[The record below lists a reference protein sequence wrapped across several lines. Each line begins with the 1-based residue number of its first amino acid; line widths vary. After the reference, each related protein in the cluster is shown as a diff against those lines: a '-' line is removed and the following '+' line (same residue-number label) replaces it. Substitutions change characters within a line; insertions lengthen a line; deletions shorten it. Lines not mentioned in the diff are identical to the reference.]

1 MAQAHSFVGTE
12 GESADAGAGAVRTEF
27 LMKRMMRL
35 ILRPIPVLA
44 ALLAAAFTFAAPASA
59 QQQGFRLCNET
70 SFILEAATGRPE
82 AEQVIVEGWTRLR
95 PGECRIALP
104 APLQRGV
111 HFVFARSSSAHR
123 GGQRVWNGDVP
134 LCVDPN
140 GSFAV
145 QNPSSCEVVGLESR
159 RFKAVRVENAR
170 GGEMTFNETETYNQG
185 GQSPQ
190 IAGMQRLLD
199 DAGVDSEAIDGY
211 FGRRLRAAVT
221 SFLTDRNLPLETS
234 NADLIDILEDVAR
247 NRSLEVGM
255 MLCNRTEETVMA
267 AIARRRPDGW
277 ESRGWWTLEA
287 SACVR
292 TVDESLI
299 ASPHYV
305 FAEIL
310 TENGRR
316 TLNDAASPFCIS
328 RSKFAIIGNENCA
341 QRQYRQEEFVE
352 TEIPEDGKLVFEFFE
367 RSFGPPTPERTG

>member
-1 MAQAHSFVGTE
+1 MTSLQRAIAQRS
-12 GESADAGAGAVRTEF
+12 VR
-27 LMKRMMRL
+27 
-35 ILRPIPVLA
+35 
-44 ALLAAAFTFAAPASA
+44 LLAILATMLGAAIALAAPASA
-59 QQQGFRLCNET
+59 QQGFRLCNET
-70 SFILEAATGRPE
+70 SFILEAATARPDND
-82 AEQVIVEGWTRLR
+82 QVIVEGWTRLR

-104 APLQRGV
+104 APLQRGI

-123 GGQRVWNGDVP
+123 GGQRTWNGDVP

-159 RFKAVRVENAR
+159 RFKAVRVENTR
-170 GGEMTFNETETYNQG
+170 GGEMTFNETETYSQG
-185 GQSPQ
+185 GQSAQ

-221 SFLTDRNLPLETS
+221 GFLTDRGLPLETS
-234 NADLIDILEDVAR
+234 NAELIDILEDVAR

-255 MLCNRTEETVMA
+255 MLCNRTEDTVLTA
-267 AIARRRPDGW
+267 VARRRPDGW

-310 TENGRR
+310 TESGRR
-316 TLNDAASPFCIS
+316 MLQGADRVFCTS

-341 QRQYRQEEFVE
+341 ARQFRQETFVE
-352 TEIPEDGKLVFEFFE
+352 TEIPQDGKLVFELFE
-367 RSFGPPTPERTG
+367 RNFGPPESD